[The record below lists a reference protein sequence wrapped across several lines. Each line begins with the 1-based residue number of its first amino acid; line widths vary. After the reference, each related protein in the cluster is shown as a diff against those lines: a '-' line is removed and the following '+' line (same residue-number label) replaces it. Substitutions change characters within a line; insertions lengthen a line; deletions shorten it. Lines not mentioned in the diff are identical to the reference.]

1 MKMKSILFVTGSMAK
16 GGAERVISILSD
28 YYAKK
33 GWKVKILMLIK
44 KNVEYELNSN
54 VDLLDFSRSKR
65 GKFDTV
71 RLVKEVKKYVKKN
84 TPDAVVAFMGPI
96 AIITWLACKGLH
108 SRLIVSERIDPSMAH
123 RKFIVKKL
131 LNRVYAK
138 SDCTV
143 LQTRRAWNYF
153 PASVKKNSV
162 IIENP
167 IRVQCYANENKSHR
181 IVTAGRLTEQKNH
194 KMLINA
200 FEKIHMKYPEYK
212 LEIYGEGPLRNELQ
226 QLIYAK
232 ELQSSVILA
241 GSVSDLHVRMSD
253 AEFFVLS
260 SDYEGLSNALLE
272 AMMMGLPCIS
282 TDCSGS
288 DEAIQNGE
296 NGLLVPIGDTDKLA
310 EAMLSLIENE
320 ALRIKLA
327 KAAMQTSDKYKVDN
341 IIQKWTEVIEGEK

>member
-1 MKMKSILFVTGSMAK
+1 MKTIMFVTGSMSR

-28 YYAKK
+28 YYSRK
-33 GWKVKILMLIK
+33 GWKVEILMILHNKI
-44 KNVEYELNSN
+44 EYELHPN
-54 VDLLDFSRSKR
+54 VKVVNVSKERSKIIDLLPLIRR
-65 GKFDTV
+65 V
-71 RLVKEVKKYVKKN
+71 RKYVNKVS
-84 TPDAVVAFMGPI
+84 PDVIVGFMAQISLVLGF
-96 AIITWLACKGLH
+96 ACKKQL
-108 SRLIVSERIDPSMAH
+108 SKIVTSERIDPSKVH
-123 RKFIVKKL
+123 RNFIYRFF
-131 LNRVYAK
+131 LNRAYSGCKNV
-138 SDCTV
+138 V
-143 LQTRRAWNYF
+143 LQTERAKNYF
-153 PASVKKNSV
+153 PPAVRKNSV

-212 LEIYGEGPLRNELQ
+212 LDIFGEGPLKNELQ
-226 QLIYAK
+226 ALIESKGLENSIA
-232 ELQSSVILA
+232 LA
-241 GSVSDLHVRMSD
+241 GGASDLHNQISD